1 MKSNNFHA
9 WLKKKFQVKI
19 NSSIDFVFFAT
30 AGFTRVFNNF
40 LKKAFF
46 VVFDEIF
53 KKLTYIAYLYQFF
66 ALFEICYDFWILE
79 SRIPG
84 FQKSPG
90 IGQFWLISIHRVY
103 VPLNFSQGTWFSMQ
117 NLKITSFLETSRN
130 FLELW
135 ILPWNWPVLTDF
147 NI

>member
-1 MKSNNFHA
+1 MV
-9 WLKKKFQVKI
+9 KKNFQVKI
-19 NSSIDFVFFAT
+19 NSSIDFVFFQLPDLLGYLT
-30 AGFTRVFNNF
+30 TF
-40 LKKAFF
+40 KKGCFF
-46 VVFDEIF
+46 MVFDEIF
-53 KKLTYIAYLYQFF
+53 KKLTYIAYLYRFF
-66 ALFEICYDFWILE
+66 ALFEICYDIWILE

-90 IGQFWLISIHRVY
+90 IGHFWLISIYKVY
-103 VPLNFSQGTWFSMQ
+103 FPFNFSQGTWFSMQ

>member
-9 WLKKKFQVKI
+9 WSKKIFKSKLIHLLTLSFSNCRIYQGISQLFEK
-19 NSSIDFVFFAT
+19 
-30 AGFTRVFNNF
+30 GC
-40 LKKAFF
+40 FF

-90 IGQFWLISIHRVY
+90 IGHFWLISIYKVY
-103 VPLNFSQGTWFSMQ
+103 FPFNFSQGTWFSMQ
-117 NLKITSFLETSRN
+117 NLKITSFLEVSRAISRVPGN
-130 FLELW
+130 FW
-135 ILPWNWPVLTDF
+135 KFPGMM
-147 NI
+147 

>member
-1 MKSNNFHA
+1 MVQKN
-9 WLKKKFQVKI
+9 FQVKI
-19 NSSIDFVFFAT
+19 NSSSDFVFFPMR
-30 AGFTRVFNNF
+30 GFPGDEGLFQKNVSFY
-40 LKKAFF
+40 
-46 VVFDEIF
+46 EIF

-90 IGQFWLISIHRVY
+90 IGHFWLISIYMVY
-103 VPLNFSQGTWFSMQ
+103 FPFNFSQGTWFSMQ
-117 NLKITSFLETSRN
+117 NFKITSFLETSRN

-135 ILPWNWPVLTDF
+135 ILTWNWPVLTDF